1 MIPLILAQICECPPE
16 GGICLTKEQR
26 AQVTA
31 AIEELDDIKNSKA
44 EVEILEPIII
54 IRDWE
59 DRVYINGGEKKP
71 IKLKLRIGKT
81 INRDMEMTLPI
92 QVGYREEPPDPMFR
106 LRIRAQAGFLIP
118 TIFESPIKEHIL
130 DGMDAGIGWDFF
142 HLDLV
147 NLSVYTGIRSVG
159 GGLGLDLTKNFG
171 PYLGYSL
178 VYDGLKS
185 NALAGIY
192 FSFN

>member
-1 MIPLILAQICECPPE
+1 MIPLILAQMCECLPD
-16 GGICLTKEQR
+16 GVCLNKEQKE
-26 AQVTA
+26 QVTIA
-31 AIEELDDIKNSKA
+31 VKELDEIKSSKA
-44 EVEILEPIII
+44 KIEVTEPIII

-59 DRVYINGGEKKP
+59 DRIYINGGEKKP
-71 IKLKLRIGKT
+71 IKLKLKIGKT
-81 INRDMEMTLPI
+81 IDRDMEMTLPI
-92 QVGYREEPPDPMFR
+92 QVGYREKPPDPMFR

-118 TIFESPIKEHIL
+118 TIFESPIEEHIL

-142 HLDLV
+142 HLDFV

-178 VYDGLKS
+178 IYDGFQS
-185 NALAGIY
+185 AALAGIY